1 MCEYIPY
8 VFHFIKVPPEKNGE
22 VIPEL
27 KPLAPKKK
35 ADCRPLPISRIL
47 ADNIKPEKDE
57 YSELKELDMRM
68 HTLKFSQ
75 DIAKK
80 CSALNRPDGAP
91 MSLNRY
97 KGEFLFL
104 ITLKKLFFYLI
115 IFADT
120 YPF

>member
-1 MCEYIPY
+1 MWDYIPY
-8 VFHFIKVPPEKNGE
+8 VFYLIKVPPEKNGE

-104 ITLKKLFFYLI
+104 ITLKKFTLLQFLK
-115 IFADT
+115 
-120 YPF
+120 

>member
-1 MCEYIPY
+1 MHFGNDRLLIVLLYSIRFS
-8 VFHFIKVPPEKNGE
+8 FHQDDTEKIKE

-27 KPLAPKKK
+27 KPFVAPKKK

-97 KGEFLFL
+97 KGN
-104 ITLKKLFFYLI
+104 
-115 IFADT
+115 
-120 YPF
+120 

>member
-1 MCEYIPY
+1 MCAFLLIY
-8 VFHFIKVPPEKNGE
+8 FFNFIKGGPDKIEVCIPPEQ
-22 VIPEL
+22 I
-27 KPLAPKKK
+27 PLAPKKK
-35 ADCRPLPISRIL
+35 ADCRPIPISRIL

-97 KGEFLFL
+97 KGN
-104 ITLKKLFFYLI
+104 
-115 IFADT
+115 
-120 YPF
+120 

>member
-1 MCEYIPY
+1 MHFGNEMHQLCDYIQY
-8 VFHFIKVPPEKNGE
+8 IFHLIKVIACDFIKTEKIE
-22 VIPEL
+22 EEL

-75 DIAKK
+75 DVAKK

-97 KGEFLFL
+97 TGHRG
-104 ITLKKLFFYLI
+104 ITHFKLYI
-115 IFADT
+115 I
-120 YPF
+120 

>member
-1 MCEYIPY
+1 MCDYIPY
-8 VFHFIKVPPEKNGE
+8 VFYLIKVPPEKNGE

-104 ITLKKLFFYLI
+104 IPLKKLK
-115 IFADT
+115 
-120 YPF
+120 

>member
-1 MCEYIPY
+1 MFNIICILGTICCQLCDHIQC
-8 VFHFIKVPPEKNGE
+8 VFHFIKVEPGKIEE

-35 ADCRPLPISRIL
+35 ADSRPLPISRIL

-97 KGEFLFL
+97 KGN
-104 ITLKKLFFYLI
+104 
-115 IFADT
+115 
-120 YPF
+120 

>member
-1 MCEYIPY
+1 MVVICCIFGNNIQNFSKVTNIPL
-8 VFHFIKVPPEKNGE
+8 ITTPEE
-22 VIPEL
+22 PIPT
-27 KPLAPKKK
+27 PPKKK
-35 ADCRPLPISRIL
+35 VDCRPLPISRIL
-47 ADNIKPEKDE
+47 ADNIKPEKEE

-97 KGEFLFL
+97 KGN
-104 ITLKKLFFYLI
+104 
-115 IFADT
+115 
-120 YPF
+120 

>member
-1 MCEYIPY
+1 MNILCILGSIGCQLCDYIPY
-8 VFHFIKVPPEKNGE
+8 VFHFIKVDCSGMKIEE
-22 VIPEL
+22 EI
-27 KPLAPKKK
+27 PLAPKKK

-97 KGEFLFL
+97 RGNYTF
-104 ITLKKLFFYLI
+104 
-115 IFADT
+115 
-120 YPF
+120 